1 MDKALIVYLP
11 KVIDSTMELTLIL
24 PLGADFDIVQL
35 DLPTHSFASLS
46 LWEGNEEPAEEAGQ
60 GDVPAIL
67 GRDRRMFGV
76 QDAAI
81 RVPVLRVEVSLGY
94 LRRFKLRQRSRGHW
108 NVGYGRT
115 AGGKG
120 EQRRGERPGQRY
132 RPSSVPCSQKLTG
145 SGADVMGFDMPQ
157 VQAITGISPS
167 SSRFMCSLS
176 STQPHF
182 QPEQPRSAAA
192 MMWCLQVIIYLAC
205 TTTPCRRPWPKA
217 FHIG

>member
-1 MDKALIVYLP
+1 MPEYEVRFEWQGPRPSVTASRLKKNKSVKHTDKNHGEGGLMIILATYTMLS
-11 KVIDSTMELTLIL
+11 VI
-24 PLGADFDIVQL
+24 L
-35 DLPTHSFASLS
+35 D
-46 LWEGNEEPAEEAGQ
+46 
-60 GDVPAIL
+60 
-67 GRDRRMFGV
+67 R
-76 QDAAI
+76 DAAI
-81 RVPVLRVEVSLGY
+81 RAPVLRVEASLGY

-108 NVGYGRT
+108 NVEYGRT
-115 AGGKG
+115 ARDKG
-120 EQRRGERPGQRY
+120 ERRRGERPGQRY

-167 SSRFMCSLS
+167 SSRFMCSLL